1 MNKLEDFLDNFWNTH
16 KNNAGVAY
24 VYTHKLSIAWIFC
37 VVFAVILGFVYQ
49 GKVAMFR
56 GIAESSETIISL
68 PSPTEIV
75 KVYVVPGQE
84 VKAGDTLVVINRPD
98 LTLRIAEL
106 TRELDALE
114 GRSNLSSAEIDQKV
128 AEVKANLETRRL
140 ALNAEIRNL
149 ETEYESNKAISAKL
163 KSLSNSKS
171 KSEGTDAMAMR
182 IKSLK
187 NELNLATKSANEQ
200 IALLRGSGRLQKS
213 SGKSEAANIRKEL
226 AEMRKQQ
233 QELTQIAK
241 ENWVVGD
248 VNVRDGEK
256 VSSFAPIVTL
266 AHKSPTLIRG
276 YINEQIYKNTKI
288 GEAVKVTTLT
298 GAGKGVVG
306 EVVGLSSRIV
316 PFPTRMWKMPELP
329 VYGREVTI
337 KIPEDNEFL
346 LGEMVTITETSI
358 RNLQKQNQQQKA
370 KK

>member
-24 VYTHKLSIAWIFC
+24 VYTHKLSIAWILC

-316 PFPTRMWKMPELP
+316 PFPTRMWKMPEIP

-346 LGEMVTITETSI
+346 LGEMVTISETSI
-358 RNLQKQNQQQKA
+358 RNLQKQKQQQKA

>member
-1 MNKLEDFLDNFWNTH
+1 MRFLEDLLDNFWNTH

-24 VYTHKLSIAWIFC
+24 VYSHKLSIAWVIC
-37 VVFAVILGFVYQ
+37 VILAIVVGFIYQ

-56 GIAESSETIISL
+56 GIAEASETIISL

-75 KVYVVPGQE
+75 KVHVVSGQE
-84 VKAGDTLVVINRPD
+84 IHAGDTIVEINRPD

-106 TRELDALE
+106 TREIDALE

-140 ALNAEIRNL
+140 TLSAEIRNL
-149 ETEYESNKAISAKL
+149 ESEYQSNKAISAKL
-163 KSLSNSKS
+163 KSLSNSNS
-171 KSEGTDAMAMR
+171 QSDGNDAMAMR

-187 NELNLATKSANEQ
+187 NELALATKSANEQ
-200 IALLRGSGRLQKS
+200 IALLRGSNKLQKT
-213 SGKSEAANIRKEL
+213 SGKSEAENLKKEL
-226 AEMRKQQ
+226 EELKKQQ
-233 QELTQIAK
+233 EELIQVAK
-241 ENWVVGD
+241 EDWVVGD

-266 AHKSPTLIRG
+266 THKAPTLVRG
-276 YINEQIYKNTKI
+276 YINEQIYQNMNL
-288 GEAVKVTTLT
+288 GEAVKVTTLAGT
-298 GAGKGVVG
+298 GEAVVG

-337 KIPEDNEFL
+337 KIPENNPFL
-346 LGEMVTITETSI
+346 LGEMVTISETSVK
-358 RNLQKQNQQQKA
+358 LL
-370 KK
+370 KKKEKK

>member
-1 MNKLEDFLDNFWNTH
+1 MNKLEDLLDNFWNTH

-24 VYTHKLSIAWIFC
+24 VYTHKLSIAWILC
-37 VVFAVILGFVYQ
+37 VLFAVMLGFIYQ
-49 GKVAMFR
+49 GKAAMFR

-75 KVYVVPGQE
+75 KIYVVPGQE
-84 VKAGDTLVVINRPD
+84 IKAGDTIVVLNRPD
-98 LTLRIAEL
+98 LTLRLAEL
-106 TRELDALE
+106 TRELDNIE

-128 AEVKANLETRRL
+128 ADVKANLETRRL
-140 ALNAEIRNL
+140 ALTAEIRNL

-171 KSEGTDAMAMR
+171 KSDGNDAMAMR

-187 NELNLATKSANEQ
+187 NELNLAVKSANEQ
-200 IALLRGSGRLQKS
+200 IALLRGSSRLQKS
-213 SGKSEAANIRKEL
+213 SGKIDAANIRKEV
-226 AEMRKQQ
+226 AELRKQQ
-233 QELTQIAK
+233 LELTQIAK
-241 ENWVVGD
+241 EDWVVGD

-276 YINEQIYKNTKI
+276 YINEQIYQNMNL
-288 GEAVKVTTLT
+288 GEAVKVTTL
-298 GAGKGVVG
+298 AGNGKAVIG

-337 KIPEDNEFL
+337 KIPEENSFL
-346 LGEMVTITETSI
+346 LGEMVTISETSI
-358 RNLQKQNQQQKA
+358 RNLKKQQQKA
-370 KK
+370 K

>member
-1 MNKLEDFLDNFWNTH
+1 MNKLEDLLDNFWNTH

-24 VYTHKLSIAWIFC
+24 VYTHKLSIAWILC
-37 VVFAVILGFVYQ
+37 VIFAVMLGFIYQ
-49 GKVAMFR
+49 GKAAMFR

-84 VKAGDTLVVINRPD
+84 VNVGDTIVVINRPD
-98 LTLRIAEL
+98 LTLRITEL

-140 ALNAEIRNL
+140 TLLAEIRNL
-149 ETEYESNKAISAKL
+149 EAEYESNKAISAKL

-171 KSEGTDAMAMR
+171 KADGNDAMAMR

-187 NELNLATKSANEQ
+187 NELAIATKSANEQ
-200 IALLRGSGRLQKS
+200 IALLRGSNKLQKT
-213 SGKSEAANIRKEL
+213 SGKTEAANIRKEL
-226 AEMRKQQ
+226 AELRKQQ
-233 QELTQIAK
+233 MELTQIAK

-276 YINEQIYKNTKI
+276 YINEQIYENTNL
-288 GEAVKVTTLT
+288 GEAVKVTSLT
-298 GAGKGVVG
+298 GKGKAVIG

-316 PFPTRMWKMPELP
+316 PFPTRMWKMPEIP

-337 KIPEDNEFL
+337 KIPEENKFL

-358 RNLQKQNQQQKA
+358 RNLQKQQQKA